1 MIQVT
6 TVIMLIFL
14 YSELIYHF
22 KFVFVSEGRSV
33 EKREEMDLF
42 ILSNVGKKVS
52 VQRLKSSALQNKLYH
67 QKENKCI
74 NSDLLALFIK
84 ECYISLGL

>member
-1 MIQVT
+1 
-6 TVIMLIFL
+6 
-14 YSELIYHF
+14 
-22 KFVFVSEGRSV
+22 
-33 EKREEMDLF
+33 MDLF

-52 VQRLKSSALQNKLYH
+52 VQRLKSSALQNKLDH